1 MPARRNPSGPS
12 RVRTIRFTDDE
23 WLLLVKLA
31 EIVNLKPASYIR
43 EMALERAQRS

>member
-1 MPARRNPSGPS
+1 MPARRNLTGAS

-31 EIVNLKPASYIR
+31 EIANLKPASYIR
-43 EMALERAQRS
+43 EKALERAQRS